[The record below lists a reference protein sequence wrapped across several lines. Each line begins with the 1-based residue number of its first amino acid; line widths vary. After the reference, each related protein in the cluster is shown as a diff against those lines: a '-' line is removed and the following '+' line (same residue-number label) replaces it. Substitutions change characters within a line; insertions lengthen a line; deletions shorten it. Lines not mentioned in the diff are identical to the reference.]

1 MLWGLKQAAKM
12 FGSCR
17 RLTCTDSLCSTR
29 VHSFFRADQLNIV
42 SAKCVKQSLKN
53 VCKIRRHAH
62 GLMAAEK
69 LLSRLARHYIFW
81 PFIMRNFEI
90 VIHAINIENIYVSSF
105 CLANNLQVFVANLWI
120 TSLCYK
126 FCWSVTYLILA
137 FIHFSPSVI
146 IQCDARGVEGKRWL
160 SLTVQ

>member
-69 LLSRLARHYIFW
+69 VLSRLARHYIFW
-81 PFIMRNFEI
+81 PFIIRDFEI
-90 VIHAINIENIYVSSF
+90 IIHAINIENA
-105 CLANNLQVFVANLWI
+105 LAWRIICKF
-120 TSLCYK
+120 SLLICGSHL
-126 FCWSVTYLILA
+126 CVINSVDLLHI
-137 FIHFSPSVI
+137 
-146 IQCDARGVEGKRWL
+146 L
-160 SLTVQ
+160 SLHLSTSHHQ